1 LEGDVPLSLLGTL
14 QGTLVNTF
22 AIIIGAVVGVI
33 MGGIIPKRINDI
45 SMQGIGLVV
54 LLIGLQMALQ
64 SRHVLILIFSLVIG
78 GIVGELL
85 RLEEKLLELGKRI
98 ERSVGGGQSRIAR
111 AFVYSTLLYC
121 VGAMGITGSLESG
134 LMWRHQILYAKS
146 AIDGVSAIIFAS
158 TMGVGVAF
166 SALPVLFYQGS
177 IVLLARWASFFLS
190 ETIIIE
196 LSAVGGLLIVGIGL
210 NLLQI
215 KNLKI
220 GNLLPALLFNA
231 LLVYLLV

>member
-1 LEGDVPLSLLGTL
+1 MSLLGTL

-22 AIIIGAVVGVI
+22 AIAVGAIVGVT
-33 MGGIIPKRINDI
+33 MGRLIPKRFNDI
-45 SMQGIGLVV
+45 AAQGIGLAV

-64 SRHVLILIFSLVIG
+64 SQQVLLLIFSLVIG
-78 GIVGELL
+78 GIFGELL
-85 RLEEKLLELGKRI
+85 RLEEKLLDLGKRI
-98 ERSVGGGQSRIAR
+98 ERSVGGGRSRIAQ
-111 AFVYSTLLYC
+111 AFVYSTLIYC

-134 LMWRHQILYAKS
+134 LMGQHQILYAKS
-146 AIDGVSAIIFAS
+146 ALDGISAIIFAS

-177 IVLLARWASFFLS
+177 IVLLARWVSLFFS

-215 KNLKI
+215 KSLKI

-231 LLVYLLV
+231 LLVYLQV

>member
-1 LEGDVPLSLLGTL
+1 MCLLSLLGTL
-14 QGTLVNTF
+14 QGTLVNAF
-22 AIIIGAVVGVI
+22 AIIMGAIVGVI
-33 MGGIIPKRINDI
+33 TGRLIPKRINDI
-45 SMQGIGLVV
+45 AMQGIGLSV

-64 SRHVLILIFSLVIG
+64 SRQVLLLTFSLVTG

-85 RLEEKLLELGKRI
+85 RLEEKLLDLGKRI
-98 ERSVGGGQSRIAR
+98 ERSLGGGQSRIAR

-121 VGAMGITGSLESG
+121 LGAMGITGSLESG
-134 LMWRHQILYAKS
+134 LMGRHQILYAKS
-146 AIDGVSAIIFAS
+146 VIDGILAIIFAS

-177 IVLLARWASFFLS
+177 IALLASWASLILS
-190 ETIIIE
+190 DTVIIE

-215 KNLKI
+215 KTLKI

-231 LLVYLLV
+231 ILVYLWV

>member
-1 LEGDVPLSLLGTL
+1 MSLLGTL

-33 MGGIIPKRINDI
+33 MGRIIPKRINDI
-45 SMQGIGLVV
+45 SHAGDWAGSV

-64 SRHVLILIFSLVIG
+64 SRQVLLLIFSLVIG

-85 RLEEKLLELGKRI
+85 RLEEKLLDLGKKIGHR
-98 ERSVGGGQSRIAR
+98 VGGGQSRVAR
-111 AFVYSTLLYC
+111 AFVYSALLYC

-134 LMWRHQILYAKS
+134 LMGQHQILYAKS
-146 AIDGVSAIIFAS
+146 AIDGISAIIFAS

>member
-1 LEGDVPLSLLGTL
+1 MSLLGTL

-22 AIIIGAVVGVI
+22 AIATGAIVGVM
-33 MGGIIPKRINDI
+33 MGRLIPKRFNDI
-45 SMQGIGLVV
+45 TMQGIGLAV

-64 SRHVLILIFSLVIG
+64 SQQVLLLIFSLVIG

-85 RLEEKLLELGKRI
+85 RLEEKLLSLGKKI
-98 ERSVGGGQSRIAR
+98 ERSVGGGQSIIAQ
-111 AFVYSTLLYC
+111 AFVYSTIFYC
-121 VGAMGITGSLESG
+121 VGAMAVTGSLESG
-134 LMWRHQILYAKS
+134 LMGRHQILYAKS
-146 AIDGVSAIIFAS
+146 ALDGISAVIFAS

-177 IVLLARWASFFLS
+177 IVLLARWASLFLN

-196 LSAVGGLLIVGIGL
+196 ISAVGGLLIVGIGL

-215 KNLKI
+215 KFLKI

-231 LLVYLLV
+231 LLVYLQA